1 MKRGEPED
9 PELAAQRRART
20 TEGLGLFADPTPDA
34 VASRHVAAIASVE
47 QSGTPNETAIVIRI
61 QAELRTR
68 ATFTAD
74 DVAALLTEAGVPRRG
89 PGAGDI
95 RRRYASRIVSG
106 GRTAGDWKPVGK
118 VMTKDN
124 VRSGR
129 EITRWK
135 VIPRSA

>member
-1 MKRGEPED
+1 MRYSDDAGD

-34 VASRHVAAIASVE
+34 VASRHERAIASVE
-47 QSGTPNETAIVIRI
+47 QSATASETAIVIRI

-68 ATFTAD
+68 ATFTSD
-74 DVAALLTEAGVPRRG
+74 DVAKLLTQAGVPRTLE
-89 PGAGDI
+89 I

-118 VMTKDN
+118 VMTKDR

-129 EITRWK
+129 EISLWQ

>member
-1 MKRGEPED
+1 MKRGDPED

-34 VASRHVAAIASVE
+34 VASRHAAAIASVE

-68 ATFTAD
+68 ATFTSD
-74 DVAALLTEAGVPRRG
+74 TVAMLLNKAGVPRTLEV
-89 PGAGDI
+89 
-95 RRRYASRIVSG
+95 RRRYASRIISG
-106 GRTAGDWKPVGK
+106 GRTAGDWVKAGSE
-118 VMTKDN
+118 MTKDA

-129 EITRWK
+129 PIAVWRVVSPEGR
-135 VIPRSA
+135 P

>member
-1 MKRGEPED
+1 MKPAPDEV
-9 PELAAQRRART
+9 ELAAHRRART

-34 VASRHVAAIASVE
+34 VASRHERAIASVE

-68 ATFTAD
+68 ATFTSD
-74 DVAALLTEAGVPRRG
+74 DVAKLLTQAGVPRRG

-95 RRRYASRIVSG
+95 RRRYASRIVNG
-106 GRTAGDWKPVGK
+106 GRTAGDWRPSGK

-129 EITRWK
+129 EISLWQ